1 MGVANTLIL
10 EHNSS
15 ILLFDDFLKVL
26 GCLSIGVLRQS
37 FHNLDLS
44 FISKILPS
52 FREIILTLQ
61 VFWPQFKKIVQV
73 ILADPSCDVNL
84 VAEVEMSPKCFLENG
99 GNPNRQI
106 LTGPFVDPLRW
117 FNQRFACVTLSHTI
131 LDRLLEGLVVGY
143 ICHQV
148 KEGLGTFHNV
158 RIDRQR
164 VIILLIRCYSCR
176 LE

>member
-1 MGVANTLIL
+1 MLSRLRLIEFVVGEAGRLLGIGHVVNFIRGVANTLIL

-61 VFWPQFKKIVQV
+61 VF
-73 ILADPSCDVNL
+73 
-84 VAEVEMSPKCFLENG
+84 
-99 GNPNRQI
+99 
-106 LTGPFVDPLRW
+106 
-117 FNQRFACVTLSHTI
+117 
-131 LDRLLEGLVVGY
+131 
-143 ICHQV
+143 
-148 KEGLGTFHNV
+148 
-158 RIDRQR
+158 
-164 VIILLIRCYSCR
+164 
-176 LE
+176 